1 MRGASALL
9 VAALAAS
16 SSMTAIADR
25 AFAQTASADTVG
37 ASIATIDQERL
48 FNDSTWGKRVAVE
61 IADISANL
69 AVENRRIEAEL
80 TAEEKSLT
88 ERRASLQPDLF
99 RAEAEAF
106 DQKVTQIRQEQDTK
120 LRDIGKKHDAEK
132 QAFYRAILPVMG
144 RLLSQRGAIVVLD
157 SRAIVLAAEKI
168 DITDELIGM
177 IDKEL
182 GDGTAASGANST
194 GDAN

>member
-1 MRGASALL
+1 MMALT
-9 VAALAAS
+9 ALAA
-16 SSMTAIADR
+16 TRTPAT
-25 AFAQTASADTVG
+25 AQTAPAGNVA
-37 ASIATIDQERL
+37 ASIAAIDQERL
-48 FNDSTWGKRVAVE
+48 FNDSAWGKRVAVE

-88 ERRASLQPDLF
+88 ERRASLQSDLF

-106 DQKVTQIRQEQDTK
+106 DQKVTQIRQEQDAK

-144 RLLSQRGAIVVLD
+144 RLLNERGAVVVLD
-157 SRAIVLAAEKI
+157 SRAIVLAAENI
-168 DITDELIGM
+168 DVTDELIAK
-177 IDKEL
+177 IDNEL
-182 GDGTAASGANST
+182 GDGGGGSGAASADGAN
-194 GDAN
+194 